1 MAQLSDE
8 LVVKEHDLELAT
20 IEVDK
25 VKLKDFEFVVKV
37 FLNTELF
44 FTIYKFIIYLLIS
57 KLFSHLL

>member
-1 MAQLSDE
+1 MEKLLEAGKSVAQLSDE

-44 FTIYKFIIYLLIS
+44 FY
-57 KLFSHLL
+57 HL